1 MEGCR
6 IQSYSKR
13 NYTIFVDADACPVKK
28 EIVELAHTYCVE
40 VVFVA
45 SYAHMQTNP
54 SAGKW
59 VYVDSEKEAVDL
71 YILNH
76 VQQGDVAVTQ
86 DTGLASML
94 LSRRVYVLSPRG
106 KVYSENDMDTVL
118 FFRYVSAK
126 ERKAGRYSKGPKA
139 FSDEDREKFSTALEK
154 ILSKREGI

>member
-1 MEGCR
+1 MSC
-6 IQSYSKR
+6 
-13 NYTIFVDADACPVKK
+13 KK

-118 FFRYVSAK
+118 FFDMFQQRKEKQVAIQKVLKLLAMKTEKNSAQH
-126 ERKAGRYSKGPKA
+126 SKNIV
-139 FSDEDREKFSTALEK
+139 ET
-154 ILSKREGI
+154 